1 MVRIFAGMKNKWK
14 KEMKSASE
22 DLLKGLIKIS
32 KAVGGI
38 VALLLVG
45 TGVIIY
51 LLLTDRSADSV
62 AQAPP
67 VAEKVDVVGP
77 PATSVA
83 DASEIVDGK
92 DVLTGL
98 LAGEGLLEVKANC
111 LSCHSAKLIAQNRFT
126 RAGWHAKIVWMQE
139 TQGLWDLG
147 ENEPLILD
155 YLAEHYAPEVRAPR
169 RQPLTDVNWYELK

>member
-1 MVRIFAGMKNKWK
+1 MKPG
-14 KEMKSASE
+14 SE
-22 DLLKGLIKIS
+22 NLLKGLIKIS
-32 KAVGGI
+32 KAVVGI
-38 VALLLVG
+38 VVLLLVG
-45 TGVIIY
+45 TGMAIY
-51 LLLTDRSADSV
+51 WVLADRLADSV

-67 VAEKVDVVGP
+67 KTEVDAEMAPATTVAEAPEV
-77 PATSVA
+77 
-83 DASEIVDGK
+83 VDGK

-98 LAGEGLLEVKANC
+98 LTGEGLRAVKANC

-155 YLAEHYAPEVRAPR
+155 YLAKYYAPEVRASR
-169 RQPLTDVNWYELK
+169 RQPLTNINWYKLE

>member
-1 MVRIFAGMKNKWK
+1 
-14 KEMKSASE
+14 MKSASE

-45 TGVIIY
+45 TGVVIY
-51 LLLTDRSADSV
+51 LLLADRSADLV

-67 VAEKVDVVGP
+67 KPEAVEAGEA
-77 PATSVA
+77 PATTVA
-83 DASEIVDGK
+83 DAPEIVDGK

-126 RAGWHAKIVWMQE
+126 RADWHAKIVWMQE

>member
-1 MVRIFAGMKNKWK
+1 MVRIFAGMKNKRK
-14 KEMKSASE
+14 KKMKSGSE

-32 KAVGGI
+32 NALVGI

-45 TGVIIY
+45 TGVVIY
-51 LLLTDRSADSV
+51 LLLADRPADSV
-62 AQAPP
+62 AQAPS
-67 VAEKVDVVGP
+67 VMEEVGDK
-77 PATSVA
+77 AAVA
-83 DASEIVDGK
+83 DAPEVVDGK

-126 RAGWHAKIVWMQE
+126 RDGWHAKIVWMQE

-155 YLAEHYAPEVRAPR
+155 YLAEHYAPETRASR
-169 RQPLTDVNWYELK
+169 RQPLTDIEWYRLPPN

>member
-1 MVRIFAGMKNKWK
+1 
-14 KEMKSASE
+14 MKSGSE

-32 KAVGGI
+32 KAVLGI
-38 VALLLVG
+38 VVLLLVG
-45 TGVIIY
+45 TGMVIY
-51 LLLTDRSADSV
+51 LLLADRPTDSV

-67 VAEKVDVVGP
+67 GAEAVETKVV
-77 PATSVA
+77 PATAVA
-83 DASEIVDGK
+83 DAPKIVDGK

-111 LSCHSAKLIAQNRFT
+111 LSCHSAKLITQNRFT

-147 ENEPLILD
+147 ENEPFILD
-155 YLAEHYAPEVRAPR
+155 YLAEHYASEARASR
-169 RQPLTDVNWYELK
+169 RQPLTNIEWYELK